1 MAAKLASNQGGARSG
16 GERQEAGP
24 CQSYA
29 SVLNPKGASQSRAS
43 SFKSNNKENIG
54 EQVTGSQQHQQ
65 SQQQQQATIMVER
78 LMPSMVKDESCQRT
92 ARCQATRMIQPISD
106 NFPEKD
112 NHYERKP
119 NAHVVDSRQDDGQ
132 RDVAGQLNN
141 GNVSNDGEFQTVAN
155 KGARRKEKM
164 REQHRETH
172 RERHRLR
179 ENNNRHQQQPRGPIG
194 VGGGSGG
201 GGVGRRGSDERAHRE
216 RSDRNGVAEHSGSRE
231 AHHYR
236 DDQNV
241 EAETQP
247 VPLVP
252 SLVKYVE
259 APLPAVNPWTKNKTP
274 TSQAAKTSQ
283 QQALNV
289 VPAAATSTCLDRQ
302 SDGERRVLQ
311 PQQHRDTIGELR
323 YSFNVQGFRRGFSF
337 LTDSLRSMRAKLTIL
352 TIFWK
357 KLFMY
362 TFRSFS
368 LILFSSFFFL

>member
-65 SQQQQQATIMVER
+65 SQQQATTMVER
-78 LMPSMVKDESCQRT
+78 LMPSTIKDKSCQRT
-92 ARCQATRMIQPISD
+92 VRCQATRMIQPISD

-112 NHYERKP
+112 NHYER
-119 NAHVVDSRQDDGQ
+119 NARVVDCQD
-132 RDVAGQLNN
+132 DVAGQLNN
-141 GNVSNDGEFQTVAN
+141 VANDGEFQTVAN

-164 REQHRETH
+164 REQHRESH
-172 RERHRLR
+172 RERHRLH
-179 ENNNRHQQQPRGPIG
+179 ENNNRHQQQQPRGPIG

-216 RSDRNGVAEHSGSRE
+216 RGDRNGVVEHSGSRE

-241 EAETQP
+241 ETETQP
-247 VPLVP
+247 VSLVP
-252 SLVKYVE
+252 PPVKYVE
-259 APLPAVNPWTKNKTP
+259 APLPAVNPWTKNRTSTP
-274 TSQAAKTSQ
+274 QAVKTSQ
-283 QQALNV
+283 QQTFNV
-289 VPAAATSTCLDRQ
+289 DVPAAATSTCLDRQ

-311 PQQHRDTIGELR
+311 PQQHQDTIGMLR
-323 YSFNVQGFRRGFSF
+323 HSHFS
-337 LTDSLRSMRAKLTIL
+337 
-352 TIFWK
+352 
-357 KLFMY
+357 Y
-362 TFRSFS
+362 PCV
-368 LILFSSFFFL
+368 